1 MTKDELVGKFQEIYG
16 GAEGVSGFFAP
27 GRVNLIGEHTDYNG
41 GHVLPCA
48 LSFGTWLLA
57 RKRQD
62 RRLRFFSEN
71 FSRLGV
77 IESDLEDLACREEAG
92 WTNYPKGV
100 IWAFRERGY
109 EITQGLDVFVY
120 GDVPSGAGLSS
131 SASLEVAAALA
142 LRELFELKEL
152 AMTDLAVISLYSEKH
167 FNGLNCGIM
176 DQFAAA
182 MGKKDSAIF
191 LDTDTLAYEYVN
203 ARLDHARIVITNS
216 KVKHSLVDSAYN
228 DRKRESDRAL
238 KMLQRAVDIRGLGD
252 LTEEDFERCKEAIQ
266 DTVCVKRARH
276 AVYENR
282 RTIRAAAA
290 LNAGR
295 IEEFGKLMNE
305 SHRSLRDDYEVSC
318 REVDTLVEIAWEIPG
333 VLGSRI
339 TGGGFGGCTV
349 SIVEQDAFNRFRDT
363 VVSRYREKTGITA
376 EIYAAEIGD
385 GARRLW

>member
-77 IESDLEDLACREEAG
+77 IESDLEDLTCREEAG

-100 IWAFRERGY
+100 MWAFRERGY

-152 AMTDLAVISLYSEKH
+152 AMTDLAVISLYSENH

-252 LTEEDFERCKEAIQ
+252 LTEEEFERCKGAIQ

>member
-152 AMTDLAVISLYSEKH
+152 AMTDLAVISLYSENH

-282 RTIRAAAA
+282 RTIRATAA

>member
-1 MTKDELVGKFQEIYG
+1 MTRDELVGKFQEIYG

-152 AMTDLAVISLYSEKH
+152 AMTDLAVISLYSENH

-252 LTEEDFERCKEAIQ
+252 LTEEEFERCKGAIQ

>member
-1 MTKDELVGKFQEIYG
+1 MTRDELVGKFQEIYG

-152 AMTDLAVISLYSEKH
+152 AMTDLAVISLYSENH

>member
-1 MTKDELVGKFQEIYG
+1 LTKDELVGKFQEIYG

-152 AMTDLAVISLYSEKH
+152 AMTDLAVISLYSENH

-349 SIVEQDAFNRFRDT
+349 SIVEQDAFNRFSDT

>member
-152 AMTDLAVISLYSEKH
+152 AMTDLAVISLYSENH

>member
-152 AMTDLAVISLYSEKH
+152 AMTDLAVISLYSENH

-228 DRKRESDRAL
+228 DRKWESDRAL

>member
-1 MTKDELVGKFQEIYG
+1 MTKDELVGKFQEVYG

-152 AMTDLAVISLYSEKH
+152 AMTDLAVISLYSENH

-266 DTVCVKRARH
+266 DTVCEKRARH

>member
-152 AMTDLAVISLYSEKH
+152 AMTDLAVISLYSENH

-266 DTVCVKRARH
+266 DTVCEKRARH

>member
-152 AMTDLAVISLYSEKH
+152 AMTDLAVISLYSENH

-349 SIVEQDAFNRFRDT
+349 SIVEQDAFNRFSDT

>member
-152 AMTDLAVISLYSEKH
+152 AMTDLAVISLYSENH
-167 FNGLNCGIM
+167 FNGLNCGVM

-266 DTVCVKRARH
+266 DTVCEKRARH

>member
-142 LRELFELKEL
+142 LRELFELREL
-152 AMTDLAVISLYSEKH
+152 AMTDLAVISLYSENH

>member
-77 IESDLEDLACREEAG
+77 IESDLEDLACRVEAG

-152 AMTDLAVISLYSEKH
+152 AMTDLAVISLYSENH

>member
-152 AMTDLAVISLYSEKH
+152 AMTDLAVISLYSENH

-266 DTVCVKRARH
+266 DIVCVKRARH

>member
-1 MTKDELVGKFQEIYG
+1 MTRDELVGKFQEIYG

-131 SASLEVAAALA
+131 SAALA

-152 AMTDLAVISLYSEKH
+152 AMTDLSVISLYSENH